1 MTVFLNVDLSLH
13 MTITWIMDGWMT
25 PSLCLRWASGRVVWT
40 SWGGGLSWRSCS
52 QSCCWPPS
60 WLYWPAW
67 WSWDS
72 ASAQVMYPSFTPL
85 PPFSFSS
92 CLLSFP
98 LSVTVSFGS
107 CFLGVGFCCCSS
119 LTFTP
124 LPFHLCVLLS
134 FPMPFCPPQPFLFS
148 CLHLS
153 SLSSSPR
160 YGSFPCLLLSFV
172 SLSPSLCF
180 SILLP
185 FCIFIFSAS
194 IITFMTSSRPL
205 IITSLFFDLEFFSHP

>member
-1 MTVFLNVDLSLH
+1 

-25 PSLCLRWASGRVVWT
+25 LSLCLRWASGRVVWT

-148 CLHLS
+148 CLRLS
-153 SLSSSPR
+153 SLSSSPTLWIVPMPPP
-160 YGSFPCLLLSFV
+160 FFCFFV
-172 SLSPSLCF
+172 SISLLFHSPSFLYIYLFC
-180 SILLP
+180 LHNNLHDVLP
-185 FCIFIFSAS
+185 
-194 IITFMTSSRPL
+194 SSHNYNSFL
-205 IITSLFFDLEFFSHP
+205 